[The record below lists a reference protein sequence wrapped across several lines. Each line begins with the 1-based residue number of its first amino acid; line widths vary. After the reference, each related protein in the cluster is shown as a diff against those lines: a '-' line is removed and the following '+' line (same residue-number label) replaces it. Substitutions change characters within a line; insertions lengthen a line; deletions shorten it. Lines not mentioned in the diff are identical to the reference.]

1 MPQRSMA
8 LPVFVVACTA
18 LAFEAGANAAEVPG
32 DDIFGFTTPTDV
44 GNPGDAGFGNE
55 NDGRAGKR
63 AGTYRALSARYELG
77 YTFAPDWWVGGSLFA
92 SHNHAHNVPGLADV
106 NRLAFDGL
114 SFEIEH
120 RIVKRSQTNP
130 FAVSVSMEPR
140 WARIDNVSGLSSH
153 SLNVAFKIFVDAVV
167 VPDKFFWGS
176 NIIWAFQRAED
187 PSDRSKWL
195 SASAILL
202 SSAVAYQVS
211 PKFFVGAEVR
221 YFGIFATILPAREV
235 GHAVY
240 FGPTMLWKVTDK
252 VAFNTTFQ
260 PQIAGR
266 STSNPGL
273 RLDLDNF
280 EKLQFRA
287 KLSIA
292 FQ

>member
-1 MPQRSMA
+1 
-8 LPVFVVACTA
+8 V
-18 LAFEAGANAAEVPG
+18 
-32 DDIFGFTTPTDV
+32 
-44 GNPGDAGFGNE
+44 
-55 NDGRAGKR
+55 
-63 AGTYRALSARYELG
+63 YRALSARYELG

-92 SHNHAHNVPGLADV
+92 SHNHAHNVLGLADV

-114 SFEIEH
+114 SFEIER

-140 WARIDNVSGLSSH
+140 WGRIDNVSGLSSH
-153 SLNVAFKIFVDAVV
+153 SLNVAFKVFVDAVV

-176 NIIWAFQRAED
+176 NIIWAPQRAEA

-195 SASAILL
+195 SSSAILL
-202 SSAVAYQVS
+202 SSAIAYQVS
-211 PKFFVGAEVR
+211 PKFFVGAEAR
-221 YFGIFATILPAREV
+221 YLGSFTAIFPTREA

-240 FGPTMLWKVTDK
+240 AGPTLLWKVTDK

-266 STSNPGL
+266 STSNPGH

-287 KLSIA
+287 KLSVA